1 MILLWL
7 KAFHIAAAI
16 TWVGGMLMLSLLLLA
31 LRGSLGAYLP
41 AERQL
46 IAAVRRWD
54 RRVTTP
60 AMIGVWVLGIGM
72 AQYAG
77 GFGAPWL
84 SLKLVLVLMLS
95 ALHGVQS
102 GTLRHLFEHVPR
114 QQPAYL
120 RHAGL
125 LTIAASIGVV
135 LLAVTKPFQEMHALT
150 QN

>member
-46 IAAVRRWD
+46 IAAVRRWNHL
-54 RRVTTP
+54 VTTP
-60 AMIGVWVLGIGM
+60 AMIGVWALGIGM
-72 AQYAG
+72 AQSAG
-77 GFGAPWL
+77 WFGAPWL
-84 SLKLVLVLMLS
+84 LLKLLLVLMLS
-95 ALHGVQS
+95 TLHGVQT
-102 GTLRHLFEHVPR
+102 GLLRHLFEREPR
-114 QQPAYL
+114 QQPAAL

-125 LTIAASIGVV
+125 LTIAASISITV
-135 LLAVTKPFQEMHALT
+135 LAVTKSF
-150 QN
+150 

>member
-7 KAFHIAAAI
+7 KAFHIAAAV

-54 RRVTTP
+54 RLVTTP
-60 AMIGVWVLGIGM
+60 AMISVWALGIGM

-77 GFGAPWL
+77 WFGAPWL

-102 GTLRHLFEHVPR
+102 GLLRHLFERAPR

-120 RHAGL
+120 RHAGS
-125 LTIAASIGVV
+125 LTIAAGTGIA
-135 LLAVTKPFQEMHALT
+135 LLAVTKPFQGIG
-150 QN
+150 

>member
-46 IAAVRRWD
+46 IAAVRRWN
-54 RRVTTP
+54 RLVTTP
-60 AMIGVWVLGIGM
+60 AMIGVWALGIGM

-77 GFGAPWL
+77 WFGASWL
-84 SLKLVLVLMLS
+84 SLKLVLLLMLS
-95 ALHGVQS
+95 ALHGIQT
-102 GTLRHLFEHVPR
+102 GLLRHLFECAPR
-114 QQPAYL
+114 QQPAAL

-125 LTIAASIGVV
+125 LTIAASISIAV
-135 LLAVTKPFQEMHALT
+135 LAVTKPF
-150 QN
+150 